1 MYPIYLDTN
10 NNFYDWCEANGYDG
24 DDEQDY
30 QEEVFK
36 RGAHV
41 SFHIPKDDET
51 FALVTAY
58 QSYDNGREEINIQRE
73 GLKRVEKQVTTTVVV
88 YE

>member
-1 MYPIYLDTN
+1 MSIYLDSN
-10 NNFYDWCEANGYDG
+10 SDFYDWAEANGYNCE
-24 DDEQDY
+24 DERDLV
-30 QEEVFK
+30 EEVFK

-41 SFHIPKDDET
+41 RFYIPKEGADT

-58 QSYDNGREEINIQRE
+58 QSYDNGRQDIEIHEE
-73 GLKRVEKQVTTTVVV
+73 GLKRVERQVVTTSVT